1 MARRKTVKITF
12 VDGTVKDYILLYTL
26 EHVYVVQSIE
36 SRKIQLVSKT
46 VTLKVEGDPSIGNK
60 RNNR

>member
-1 MARRKTVKITF
+1 MARRKAVKITF
-12 VDGTVKDYILLYTL
+12 VDGIVKDYILLYTL